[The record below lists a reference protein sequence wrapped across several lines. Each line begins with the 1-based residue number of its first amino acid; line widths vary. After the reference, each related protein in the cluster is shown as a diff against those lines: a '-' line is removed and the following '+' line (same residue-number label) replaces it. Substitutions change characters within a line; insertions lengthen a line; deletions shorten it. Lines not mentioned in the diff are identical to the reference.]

1 MASVEKDAYLK
12 AAIIAGGSHEMDAV
26 AHRLKGNLVTEA
38 ARHRLTGALSR
49 SFYVKTVPGET
60 GNGRLVD
67 DRIVGSTDP
76 DILSIN
82 YGHIAG
88 KRESQT
94 PQSTRVPGKH
104 IFEKAIYR
112 S

>member
-1 MASVEKDAYLK
+1 MASIEKNAYLK

-26 AHRLKGNLVTEA
+26 AHRLKGNLITEA
-38 ARHRLTGALSR
+38 ARHNLTGAFMR
-49 SFYVKTVPGET
+49 SFFVKTVPGET
-60 GNGRLVD
+60 GTGRQVN

-76 DILSIN
+76 AALSIN

-88 KRESQT
+88 SRENQT
-94 PQSTRVPGKH
+94 DQSTRVPGKH
-104 IFEKAIYR
+104 VFEKAIYR